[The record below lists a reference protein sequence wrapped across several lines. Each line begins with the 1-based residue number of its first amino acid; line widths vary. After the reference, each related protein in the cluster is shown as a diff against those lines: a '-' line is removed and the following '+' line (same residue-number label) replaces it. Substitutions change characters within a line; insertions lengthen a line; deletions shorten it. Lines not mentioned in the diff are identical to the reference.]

1 MEKTDKEPSAWEI
14 SDHQAERLDGL
25 VVTLAHPAIWPI
37 SQADRPMFAAQVQTT
52 EDEAL
57 QAPLRGTTLQEALAE
72 ADRLYPFPAWRSSAA
87 WRGAKNRRIRRGRRD
102 PVVIME

>member
-14 SDHQAERLDGL
+14 LDHQAERRDGL

-37 SQADRPMFAAQVQTT
+37 AQADRPMFAAQVQTT

-87 WRGAKNRRIRRGRRD
+87 WRGAKNRRGRRARLN
-102 PVVIME
+102 PAVIME